1 MMPIQPLRKSWR
13 SRLGPL
19 PLGAICLLLASA
31 LAGWLTPHWQEQAAQ
46 QKKAALLA
54 KAQRQQ
60 QAKQT
65 GVTADLKRQQ
75 TLAAQQARYPKL
87 PAAHEQ
93 SARVTQLVLLA
104 DQNGLQV
111 LRLQQT
117 AAATAGTTAATIAA
131 TTSAAQAA
139 GAAAA
144 TASAAWVWQGLQ
156 MPVRGSYASV
166 RQFVQAA
173 LQADPAL
180 ALQAV
185 SLRRSAASESSAGG
199 AVEAELSWSMASAA
213 AASPAAALGDK
224 PHLKTNPAAQAV
236 QQWADR
242 AEWPA
247 LGAHAGLAW
256 APLATASGGPRVAA
270 RQLAA
275 PLLAPDAA
283 ASGAEQP
290 TLPYRLMG
298 RITDEGRQRVMLV
311 GLRQTLVVGEQE
323 LVDAEWRLER
333 IEPQAVQLRWLP
345 GDKLVRLAF
354 VS

>member
-19 PLGAICLLLASA
+19 PLGATCLLLAGA
-31 LAGWLTPHWQEQAAQ
+31 VAGWLTPYWQGQAAQ
-46 QKKAALLA
+46 HEKAALLA
-54 KAQRQQ
+54 NAQRQQ
-60 QAKQT
+60 QAKQM
-65 GVTADLKRQQ
+65 GLAADLKRQQ
-75 TLAAQQARYPKL
+75 TSTALQARYPKI

-93 SARVTQLVLLA
+93 AARVAQLVLLA

-117 AAATAGTTAATIAA
+117 P
-131 TTSAAQAA
+131 AAQAA
-139 GAAAA
+139 AQAPGAAAA

-156 MPVRGSYASV
+156 MPVRGSYANL

-173 LQADPAL
+173 LQADPVL

-185 SLRRSAASESSAGG
+185 SLRRSAASDSG
-199 AVEAELSWSMASAA
+199 AEGALEAELSWSLASAA
-213 AASPAAALGDK
+213 VAPPAAAVGDK
-224 PHLKTNPAAQAV
+224 PHLKTNPPAQPL

-242 AEWPA
+242 ADWPA
-247 LGAHAGLAW
+247 LSAHAGLAW
-256 APLATASGGPRVAA
+256 APVATVSSSLRVAA

-290 TLPYRLMG
+290 TPPYRLMG

>member
-19 PLGAICLLLASA
+19 PLGAICLLLAGA

-60 QAKQT
+60 QAKQM
-65 GVTADLKRQQ
+65 GVAADLKRQQ
-75 TLAAQQARYPKL
+75 TWAAQQARYPKL

-93 SARVTQLVLLA
+93 SARVAQLVLLA

-117 AAATAGTTAATIAA
+117 AAATASTTAATTA
-131 TTSAAQAA
+131 AAQAA

-144 TASAAWVWQGLQ
+144 TASAAWVWQVLQ

-185 SLRRSAASESSAGG
+185 SLRRSAASDSGAGG
-199 AVEAELSWSMASAA
+199 AVEAELNWSMASAA
-213 AASPAAALGDK
+213 AASPAAAVGDK
-224 PHLKTNPAAQAV
+224 PHLKTNPAAQAL

-242 AEWPA
+242 ADWPA

-256 APLATASGGPRVAA
+256 APIATASSGPRVAA

-275 PLLAPDAA
+275 PALAPDAA

-290 TLPYRLMG
+290 VPPYRLMG

-323 LVDAEWRLER
+323 LVDTEWRLER